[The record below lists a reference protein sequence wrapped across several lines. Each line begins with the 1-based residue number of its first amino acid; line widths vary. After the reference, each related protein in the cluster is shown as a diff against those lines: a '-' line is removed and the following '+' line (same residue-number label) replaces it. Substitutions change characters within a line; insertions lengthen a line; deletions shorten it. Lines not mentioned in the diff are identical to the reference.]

1 MQSAFPQASS
11 PGSSATKQC
20 RKCRSTKPLGFFPRD
35 RSRPDGRWH
44 TCKLCNQRHGQMVR
58 ATAREQRALVLTSQ
72 PPPPRQRLGA
82 LKAHREGHRNT
93 VFEQLPRTIQQLAM
107 RIYHKALGTHVQRY
121 GFPAPQPKRA
131 LLWACAVS
139 NAQRVG
145 DNSWSRRMKR
155 LKGWR
160 RQRQRELL
168 KQLQAPK
175 QTEHNPTR
183 RRAVSSGA
191 GYTPASRLAGI

>member
-1 MQSAFPQASS
+1 V
-11 PGSSATKQC
+11 
-20 RKCRSTKPLGFFPRD
+20 
-35 RSRPDGRWH
+35 W
-44 TCKLCNQRHGQMVR
+44 N
-58 ATAREQRALVLTSQ
+58 
-72 PPPPRQRLGA
+72 
-82 LKAHREGHRNT
+82 
-93 VFEQLPRTIQQLAM
+93 
-107 RIYHKALGTHVQRY
+107 IYRKALLTHHQRY
-121 GFPAPQPKRA
+121 GIPVGQPKRA

-168 KQLQAPK
+168 KQLQAP
-175 QTEHNPTR
+175 QSGDLNPVR
-183 RRAVSSGA
+183 LRASRGGV